1 MVKWHKN
8 DLVNRMYVP
17 MKDGK
22 KIAMPRYY
30 KDKIYSETQKLLIN
44 NHLKIVMSD
53 EALKSEI
60 ELVNQFGDYAEKVL
74 VERHNQQFNKMYND
88 TQFGRDKLDKI

>member
-1 MVKWHKN
+1 M
-8 DLVNRMYVP
+8 LE
-17 MKDGK
+17 GK

-53 EALKSEI
+53 EQIKQEL
-60 ELVNQFGDYAEKVL
+60 ELVQEFGDLAEKVL
-74 VERHNQQFNKMYND
+74 VERHKNSFDKMYKH
-88 TQFGRDKLDKI
+88 TQLGRDKLEKL